1 MNELLAQSSSWP
13 AAAVIIVGMICATFI
28 IHQFIKFLK

>member
-1 MNELLAQSSSWP
+1 MIAILAQTSSWP

-28 IHQFIKFLK
+28 IHQFLK